1 MSFDYAIDRQSSSNF
16 GVNPCRVFGLGI
28 FGDFLE
34 TPPRWLDPKEG
45 EGRLLA
51 FVIKPIPRNGIVA
64 IFRRSN
70 ASIRLE
76 SLRRDA
82 WGRFLVG
89 ESRGRGNKE
98 PVSNRARC
106 RRNRLRRVL
115 HHLLLQVSRIDPSPD
130 SRLAR
135 PAGGTSRPRPIDAPV
150 LRDRGSLSPRRE
162 PAAGVV
168 SFESTA
174 VRKKYSC
181 SPGGEDRCYL
191 KARAAAGAA
200 VDATAAQPHR
210 SRVGIRRS
218 TLIQTIDWSDRHS
231 SPARRAASR

>member
-1 MSFDYAIDRQSSSNF
+1 
-16 GVNPCRVFGLGI
+16 
-28 FGDFLE
+28 
-34 TPPRWLDPKEG
+34 
-45 EGRLLA
+45 LLA

-82 WGRFLVG
+82 SGAAFRSVTREAEATKSLFRTALVVG
-89 ESRGRGNKE
+89 ATAFGACFISCCCRCRELIHHPTVASRGRLAAH
-98 PVSNRARC
+98 RD
-106 RRNRLRRVL
+106 L
-115 HHLLLQVSRIDPSPD
+115 DPSMRRF
-130 SRLAR
+130 SE
-135 PAGGTSRPRPIDAPV
+135 
-150 LRDRGSLSPRRE
+150 RGSLSPRRE

-181 SPGGEDRCYL
+181 SPGGEDRCFL